1 MSNGIYGDEMVSSSI
16 LGTNSLKKLQEELN
30 KNKRKQVKL
39 IDQKLYY
46 AKSAREKKKKD
57 LKSADL
63 ITIKE
68 TLNKIYKEYHT
79 KMSTKKITTLEEFQ
93 GILLVG
99 LALFDAL
106 DSYSLEG
113 KADKV
118 MEYKKLLEEHRK
130 LKARLEKYENY
141 GRKYASAKEI
151 EGFEIERLETK
162 ESLRKVETALDD
174 FTKTFFT
181 KIFQDYNNF
190 KDFLSDKDAEI
201 DKRSEIL
208 KTLAELSVLDEYLI
222 GLPVE
227 EETDSVYNKLILYKE
242 NVKELYIKGDE
253 DENVSQTLAERI
265 EDIMSSVS
273 ENGNIINIAL
283 HLVWANILI
292 RNNIMRYPAIAEDYE
307 TSRISSEIKSIRNTL
322 IDYYTKTNYDADGK
336 ILEDELTYENEVPVP
351 VEKSRNI
358 GIRGIGRPEEINAP
372 KGKKNILPEITEK
385 HYDDLFYDL
394 LSLNRNKYLESNNKE
409 ETEYSDEARPKK
421 SVFKTFRNLNS
432 PREYTELGNAA
443 GNISFNQKKG
453 SVKIECTFDDFVM
466 ISNALQ
472 AMEVL
477 NVEGSYNNVINFFE
491 SNGEWKQNNKFR
503 LKERYASE
511 FDSFAL
517 VMGEVEEIRGE
528 LIEQDHKMNFVET
541 KVLFYLLSRLNNDN
555 EERTQAGILLSRK
568 DFFLKIVSRLV
579 KVIKNKPEPV
589 KPENIPDD
597 EIDEGEGIMAQK
609 RKETEESQKENEI
622 KEEYELQSEL
632 YMEEQERIVSGIRGL
647 ILKIRQFCKIMET
660 NNVEEVSDFEKAV
673 ASIRSFKISENENL
687 RNWFQKELEQEE
699 QLKHLQENIIA
710 SLNIENF

>member
-1 MSNGIYGDEMVSSSI
+1 MSNGIYGDEMVSSSV
-16 LGTNSLKKLQEELN
+16 LGTSSLKKLQEELN

-57 LKSADL
+57 LKSADF

-151 EGFEIERLETK
+151 EGFEIERLEIK
-162 ESLRKVETALDD
+162 ERLKKVEVALDD

-222 GLPVE
+222 GLPAE

-307 TSRISSEIKSIRNTL
+307 TSRISSEIKSIRNAL
-322 IDYYTKTNYDADGK
+322 IDYYTKTNYDAEGK
-336 ILEDELTYENEVPVP
+336 SLEDELTYENEIPVA

-358 GIRGIGRPEEINAP
+358 GIRGIGRPEDVNAP
-372 KGKKNILPEITEK
+372 KGKRNILPEITEK

-394 LSLNRNKYLESNNKE
+394 LALNRNKYLESIQEE
-409 ETEYSDEARPKK
+409 ETSEAKPKK
-421 SVFKTFRNLNS
+421 STFKTFRNLNS
-432 PREYTELGNAA
+432 PREYTELGNST
-443 GNISFNQKKG
+443 GNISFNQKNG
-453 SVKIECTFDDFVM
+453 TVKIECTFDDFVM

-503 LKERYASE
+503 LKERYVSE
-511 FDSFAL
+511 FDNFAL
-517 VMGEVEEIRGE
+517 TMSEVEEIRGE
-528 LIEQDHKMNFVET
+528 LLEKDCEMNFVEM

-568 DFFLKIVSRLV
+568 DFFLKIVSRLI
-579 KVIKNKPEPV
+579 KVMKNKPEPI
-589 KPENIPDD
+589 KIETPAEDD
-597 EIDEGEGIMAQK
+597 IDENEGIMAQK
-609 RKETEESQKENEI
+609 RKETEEADKRSEI
-622 KEEYELQSEL
+622 EEEYEITSEL
-632 YMEEQERIVSGIRGL
+632 YMEEQEKIVSGIRGL

-660 NNVEEVSDFEKAV
+660 NNIEEMSDFEKAV
-673 ASIRSFKISENENL
+673 DSINSFKISENENL
-687 RNWFQKELEQEE
+687 RNWFQREPEQEE
-699 QLKHLQENIIA
+699 ELKNLQGNITA
-710 SLNIENF
+710 SLKGENF